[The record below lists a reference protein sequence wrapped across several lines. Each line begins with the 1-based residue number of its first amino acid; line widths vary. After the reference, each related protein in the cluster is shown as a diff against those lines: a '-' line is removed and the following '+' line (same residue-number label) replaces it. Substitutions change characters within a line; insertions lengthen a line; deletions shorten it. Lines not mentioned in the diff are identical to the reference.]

1 MNEADGAMRERQK
14 EAQRRQWDENAATL
28 GELSARGDG
37 LLPAATALLLAALP
51 ARPGLRV
58 LDVASGAGD
67 PALAIAAAI
76 AAAGG
81 HVTATDLV
89 PAMLRQGEALAAAR
103 GLGNLTFRQ
112 ADAEALPFPDAAFD
126 AVTCRFG
133 VMLVP
138 DAPLALAEMRRVLAP
153 GGRVSL
159 LVWGPQERDALS
171 QPLLAARRF
180 LGLPAPTAPAG
191 APDRFRFSAPG
202 ELAALV
208 RAAGF
213 ARVAEASHDL
223 PASWPGGED
232 RLFETLLQIDGAIR
246 EATAALPAARR
257 AELERRVREAKEAED
272 RRPGGP
278 TSAVILVAGER

>member
-1 MNEADGAMRERQK
+1 MSDADGATRERQK
-14 EAQRRQWDENAATL
+14 EAQRRQWDENAASL
-28 GELSARGDG
+28 GAMGARGGG

-51 ARPGLRV
+51 ARPGLRA

-76 AAAGG
+76 AADGG

-89 PAMLRQGEALAAAR
+89 PAMLRQGEALAATR
-103 GLGNLTFRQ
+103 GLANVTFQ
-112 ADAEALPFPDAAFD
+112 EADAEALPFPDAAFD

-153 GGRVSL
+153 GGRVLL
-159 LVWGPQERDALS
+159 LVWGPRERDALS

-180 LGLPAPTAPAG
+180 LGLPEPVAPAG

-213 ARVAEASHDL
+213 ARVTEAPHDL

-232 RLFETLLQIDGAIR
+232 RVFATLLQMDGAVR
-246 EATAALPAARR
+246 EAAAALSAARR
-257 AELERRVREAKEAED
+257 DELGRRVREAQEAED

-278 TSAVILVAGER
+278 TSAVILVTGER